1 MDAELRELVRQRA
14 RGVCE
19 YCRMPQRHDLLPFQ
33 IDHIIAEKHHGET
46 VAENL
51 ALSCFNCNV
60 HKGPNVAG
68 LDPLTGQVTALFHP
82 RRDPWNDHFRWDD
95 DETLRGRTPAG
106 RATVDVLN
114 INLPARREHR
124 RLLSHAGLLSH

>member
-1 MDAELRELVRQRA
+1 MDAELRERERQRA
-14 RGVCE
+14 RGVRE

-46 VAENL
+46 VVENL

-68 LDPLTGQVTALFHP
+68 IDPLTGQVTALFHP
-82 RRDPWNDHFRWDD
+82 RRDLRNAHFF
-95 DETLRGRTPAG
+95 AG
-106 RATVDVLN
+106 TTTKTCAVARQRA
-114 INLPARREHR
+114 AQQ
-124 RLLSHAGLLSH
+124 SMC